1 VAEVSFRPSVLRLMG
16 SVAAFTA
23 IGDGLDRWMGH
34 TTSAEWRSAARAV
47 MNLNEGAAVPVKDW
61 RLPVGLE

>member
-1 VAEVSFRPSVLRLMG
+1 MG